1 MSVPSKH
8 ILHQGPV
15 IGAFLQSAVGIA
27 KQNLFPASRPTT
39 TPPVPGPIFE
49 NTTRPLPDGLLHD
62 YIQEV
67 GGETSWYRGIVP
79 AHLFPQWVFALS
91 QKTLAGLPY
100 PIEKVMNGGCRLEI
114 NGAIP
119 RGEALISTAQLSNLD
134 DNGKRVVITQK
145 MTSGT
150 EAHPELINAYFYPIV
165 PLSQKGAS
173 GDKKQKQKPK
183 TPRIVPE
190 NAREITRWT
199 FGPKAGMNFAKLTGD
214 FNPIHWID
222 GYARAFGFRGVIIH
236 GFATMAYAIEGLNR
250 NLFGGDVSRLA
261 VFDAQFTKPLH
272 YPANVGL
279 FVDDQGGVFV
289 GDAPGGAAYLMGT
302 YETR

>member
-15 IGAFLQSAVGIA
+15 IGAFLQSALGIA
-27 KQNLFPASRPTT
+27 KQGLFPDTRPKS

-49 NTTRPLPDGLLHD
+49 KTTRPLPDSLLND
-62 YIQEV
+62 YIAET
-67 GGETSWYRGIVP
+67 GGEQSWYRGIVP
-79 AHLFPQWVFALS
+79 AHLFPQWLFPLS
-91 QKTLAGLPY
+91 QKTLADLPY

-119 RGEALISTAQLSNLD
+119 RGEKLISTAQLENLD
-134 DNGKRVVITQK
+134 DNGSRAVITQK

-150 EAHPELINAYFYPIV
+150 EAHPELIHAYFYPIV
-165 PLSQKGAS
+165 PLGGPKKDGA
-173 GDKKQKQKPK
+173 KKKKK
-183 TPRIVPE
+183 APRIVPE
-190 NAREITRWT
+190 NAREIARWDFT
-199 FGPKAGMNFAKLTGD
+199 PESGMNFAKLTGD

-250 NLFGGDVSRLA
+250 NLFGGDANRLA

-279 FVDDQGGVFV
+279 YVDDKGGVFV
-289 GDAPGGAAYLMGT
+289 GDSIGGPAYLMGT

>member
-8 ILHQGPV
+8 ILHQGPT

-39 TPPVPGPIFE
+39 LPPVPGPVLEKI
-49 NTTRPLPDGLLHD
+49 TRPLPDDLIND
-62 YIQEV
+62 YVQEV
-67 GGETSWYRGIVP
+67 GGEANWYRGIVP
-79 AHLFPQWVFALS
+79 AHLFPQWIFALS

-119 RGEALISTAQLSNLD
+119 RGESLISTAQLSNVD
-134 DNGKRVVITQK
+134 DNGSRAVITQR

-150 EAHPELINAYFYPIV
+150 EAHPELLHAYFYPIV
-165 PLSQKGAS
+165 PLGKRSADGE
-173 GDKKQKQKPK
+173 KKAPK
-183 TPRIVPE
+183 APRIVPE
-190 NAREITRWT
+190 DAREIARWT
-199 FGPKAGMNFAKLTGD
+199 FGADAGMNFAKLTGD
-214 FNPIHWID
+214 FNPIHWVD

-236 GFATMAYAIEGLNR
+236 GFATMAYAIEALNR
-250 NLFGGDVSRLA
+250 NVFGGDTSRLA

-279 FVDDQGGVFV
+279 FIDDKGGVFV
-289 GDAPGGAAYLMGT
+289 GDAAGGPAYLMGT
-302 YETR
+302 YEAR